1 MKPTGNQVARAA
13 TLAAHV
19 GYTYDELD
27 CQAFVE
33 HCVRQAGG
41 RMDYL
46 GTNDMARRAAWL
58 GTLDEARAQGRL
70 VPGAGLLIRE
80 ATEANLP
87 ARYAG
92 DGLGDFSHVGLYV
105 GENALTD
112 TDKNG
117 RRRACDVVHS
127 SATMGRVAGS
137 TLQNGWTHALWFSE
151 IDYAVTAGAGVGADG
166 TNADGTGTGAGTGG
180 TSIGE
185 VTSGTNTGGTSA
197 GTGEVTSGTNADG
210 TGTGAGADTS
220 AGTGG
225 TSTGGTGTGTS
236 GTGTGTGA
244 GTSGTGTD
252 TNTGGTSTGNA
263 GAGTSG
269 TGTGTNTGGT
279 NTGVTSTT
287 SAPGLTA
294 GAVPAAYATVT
305 SPDGG
310 PVKLRKSASR
320 GESLYWLV
328 GAGARVRV
336 ERTRDGWS
344 LVTAL
349 CTDGYT
355 RRAWMMDAYLRR

>member
-1 MKPTGNQVARAA
+1 MRPTGKSVAAA
-13 TLAAHV
+13 AVQAV
-19 GYTYDELD
+19 GMGYTYDEMD

-33 HCVRQAGG
+33 YCVKQAGG
-41 RMDYL
+41 QMDYR
-46 GTNDMARRAAWL
+46 GSNDMARNAVWL
-58 GTLDEARAQGRL
+58 GTLENAKAAGKL
-70 VPGAGLLIRE
+70 VPGAGMLIHE
-80 ATEANLP
+80 DTEANLP
-87 ARYAG
+87 AKYRG

-151 IDYAVTAGAGVGADG
+151 IDYAVTAGAGAGADG
-166 TNADGTGTGAGTGG
+166 ANADGTGAGTGG
-180 TSIGE
+180 TGTGNAGAG
-185 VTSGTNTGGTSA
+185 TSGTGTGTSA
-197 GTGEVTSGTNADG
+197 VTSGTNAG
-210 TGTGAGADTS
+210 GTGAGA
-220 AGTGG
+220 GTGG
-225 TSTGGTGTGTS
+225 TGAGTS

-252 TNTGGTSTGNA
+252 TNTGGTSTGV
-263 GAGTSG
+263 
-269 TGTGTNTGGT
+269 TG
-279 NTGVTSTT
+279 TT

>member
-1 MKPTGNQVARAA
+1 MKPTANQVAQAA

-105 GENALTD
+105 GENALID

-151 IDYAVTAGAGVGADG
+151 IDYAVTAGAGA
-166 TNADGTGTGAGTGG
+166 
-180 TSIGE
+180 
-185 VTSGTNTGGTSA
+185 
-197 GTGEVTSGTNADG
+197 
-210 TGTGAGADTS
+210 
-220 AGTGG
+220 GG
-225 TSTGGTGTGTS
+225 TSTS
-236 GTGTGTGA
+236 A
-244 GTSGTGTD
+244 GI
-252 TNTGGTSTGNA
+252 
-263 GAGTSG
+263 SG

-279 NTGVTSTT
+279 GSAGTSTGTSAGISDTVTGGTGTGNGGTGTGTNTGGTSTGGT
-287 SAPGLTA
+287 GTTPAPGLTA
-294 GAVPAAYATVT
+294 GAVPAAYATVA

>member
-1 MKPTGNQVARAA
+1 MKPTANQVARAA

-80 ATEANLP
+80 STEANLP

-117 RRRACDVVHS
+117 RRRACDAVHS

-137 TLQNGWTHALWFSE
+137 TLQNGWTHALWFPE
-151 IDYAVTAGAGVGADG
+151 IDYAVTAGAGAGADG
-166 TNADGTGTGAGTGG
+166 ANA
-180 TSIGE
+180 
-185 VTSGTNTGGTSA
+185 
-197 GTGEVTSGTNADG
+197 
-210 TGTGAGADTS
+210 
-220 AGTGG
+220 GG
-225 TSTGGTGTGTS
+225 TSTGTSAGTS

-244 GTSGTGTD
+244 GTSGTGT
-252 TNTGGTSTGNA
+252 
-263 GAGTSG
+263 
-269 TGTGTNTGGT
+269 GTNTGGT
-279 NTGVTSTT
+279 GTGGTGATP
-287 SAPGLTA
+287 APGLTA
-294 GAVPAAYATVT
+294 GAVPAAYATVA

>member
-1 MKPTGNQVARAA
+1 MKPTANQVARAA

-117 RRRACDVVHS
+117 RRRACDAVHS

-151 IDYAVTAGAGVGADG
+151 IDYAVTAGAGAGGTSAGAG
-166 TNADGTGTGAGTGG
+166 TSGTGTGGT
-180 TSIGE
+180 GE

-197 GTGEVTSGTNADG
+197 GNSG
-210 TGTGAGADTS
+210 TGTGTGTGGTGSTGMGTGGTGTGTDGTGS
-220 AGTGG
+220 TGTGTGG
-225 TSTGGTGTGTS
+225 TSTGCTS
-236 GTGTGTGA
+236 
-244 GTSGTGTD
+244 
-252 TNTGGTSTGNA
+252 
-263 GAGTSG
+263 AGTSG

-279 NTGVTSTT
+279 NTGVTGATPV
-287 SAPGLTA
+287 PGLTA

>member
-1 MKPTGNQVARAA
+1 MKPTANQVARAA

-105 GENALTD
+105 GEGALSD

-117 RRRACDVVHS
+117 RMRSCDVAHS

-137 TLQNGWTHALWFSE
+137 TLQNGWTHVLWFPE
-151 IDYAVTAGAGVGADG
+151 IDYGASGA
-166 TNADGTGTGAGTGG
+166 A
-180 TSIGE
+180 
-185 VTSGTNTGGTSA
+185 
-197 GTGEVTSGTNADG
+197 
-210 TGTGAGADTS
+210 
-220 AGTGG
+220 
-225 TSTGGTGTGTS
+225 
-236 GTGTGTGA
+236 
-244 GTSGTGTD
+244 
-252 TNTGGTSTGNA
+252 GNA
-263 GAGTSG
+263 AAGD
-269 TGTGTNTGGT
+269 
-279 NTGVTSTT
+279 
-287 SAPGLTA
+287 GLTA
-294 GAVPAAYATVT
+294 GASPVRFATVV
-305 SPDGG
+305 SPDGN
-310 PVKLRKSASR
+310 PVKLRSTPSTDKPYLAKVPVGTAVEVMQDAQGWAQVRLPDGKVGYMMTKFLTFEDAEDAPESGQDEPS
-320 GESLYWLV
+320 GETFEAEVLDRLE
-328 GAGARVRV
+328 GIQ
-336 ERTRDGWS
+336 RTLDAV
-344 LVTAL
+344 LDAVTN
-349 CTDGYT
+349 
-355 RRAWMMDAYLRR
+355 R